1 MIFVID
7 IVISESQTFGRYKE
21 SNMKQK
27 NGITS
32 SKSNDRNEKLK
43 KVRTK
48 EINRERKNT
57 FHKQME

>member
-27 NGITS
+27 TGITS
-32 SKSNDRNEKLK
+32 SKSNDRNGELK
-43 KVRTK
+43 KERTK
-48 EINRERKNT
+48 ERKKERKNT
-57 FHKQME
+57 FHKQIE